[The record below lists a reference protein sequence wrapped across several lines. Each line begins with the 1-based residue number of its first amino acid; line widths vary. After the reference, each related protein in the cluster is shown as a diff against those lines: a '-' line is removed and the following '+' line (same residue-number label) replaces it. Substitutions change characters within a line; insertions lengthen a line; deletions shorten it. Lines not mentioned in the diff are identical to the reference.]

1 MAVPF
6 NIYTFSVWKFQFP
19 PALVMINLFSFN
31 HSKRYKTI
39 SHCGLLCISQ
49 ITNIIMQFWMY
60 LLATLISSLVK
71 FLFKLFSYHLK
82 CLESTPTF
90 ANLLELTGLSNR
102 FYTWLTSVT
111 ERVYRLW
118 ATGTRLTTGWSR
130 EWLGTDFLSSFPS
143 GVPWD
148 ILFLWLWTTGS
159 SVKTLCAGKPIKDSK
174 LKAFI
179 ESWACGHILLCNQ
192 LWQPELRTPI
202 MKSHVDDQLDVSA
215 KQSGQD
221 SITWSIVPGI
231 HNKIFNL

>member
-6 NIYTFSVWKFQFP
+6 HIYTFSVWEFQFP
-19 PALVMINLFSFN
+19 PYLLCMINLFSFN

-39 SHCGLLCISQ
+39 SHFGLFCISQ
-49 ITNIIMQFWMY
+49 ITNIMQLWMY

-82 CLESTPTF
+82 CLENTLTF

-111 ERVYRLW
+111 ERVYRAW
-118 ATGTRLTTGWSR
+118 ATGTRLSTGWSP
-130 EWLGTDFLSSFPS
+130 EWLGIGFLSSFPS

-148 ILFLWLWTTGS
+148 KLFLWLWTTGT

-174 LKAFI
+174 SKAFM
-179 ESWACGHILLCNQ
+179 ESWACGHILLSNH
-192 LWQPELRTPI
+192 L
-202 MKSHVDDQLDVSA
+202 
-215 KQSGQD
+215 
-221 SITWSIVPGI
+221 
-231 HNKIFNL
+231 